1 MKQAVMAILDHCSST
16 DDDHHH
22 DNCPPGEGSWCF
34 YQRAKVK
41 GLPPASHADS
51 VGTPICKLVADHIRP
66 AFERMSSDDLLSR
79 CIRQSTQNAN
89 ESAHAVISTRCP
101 KHQFV
106 NRNQPLPCCCLW
118 SGRVQLRCNI
128 LLGFSPDP
136 QPTRT
141 RKAQAAVTEK
151 ARRYRQLKAEA
162 RQREE
167 QKLIDN
173 YGEFYVSGGR
183 RLSLEVRSAIFLWGV
198 GKGFCFQS
206 MV

>member
-1 MKQAVMAILDHCSST
+1 M
-16 DDDHHH
+16 
-22 DNCPPGEGSWCF
+22 
-34 YQRAKVK
+34 
-41 GLPPASHADS
+41 
-51 VGTPICKLVADHIRP
+51 
-66 AFERMSSDDLLSR
+66 
-79 CIRQSTQNAN
+79 
-89 ESAHAVISTRCP
+89 
-101 KHQFV
+101 
-106 NRNQPLPCCCLW
+106 
-118 SGRVQLRCNI
+118 
-128 LLGFSPDP
+128 
-136 QPTRT
+136 
-141 RKAQAAVTEK
+141 TEK